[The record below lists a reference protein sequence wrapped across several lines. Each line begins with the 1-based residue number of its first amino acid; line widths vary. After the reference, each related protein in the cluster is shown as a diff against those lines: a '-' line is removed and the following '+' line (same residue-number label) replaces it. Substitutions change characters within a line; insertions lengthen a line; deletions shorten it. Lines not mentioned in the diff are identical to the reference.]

1 MSDTYTN
8 QPGESA
14 ALERE
19 IERLKVDKKDL
30 LARLQIEM
38 AKNERLRGEIVKSLI
53 KRVELVD
60 AASAREQGAYKT
72 AEEHLNRAEAAEAH
86 CKKLET
92 KNEQNKI
99 ALENIEKAWLRGE
112 LPLGVRCEPWET
124 TEARCKELE
133 AENSILRGLSQKATI
148 DRGSFAEYA
157 EGTDTIVT
165 SEKTHAALAE
175 TEPKEESH
183 EKEESQIVMERG
195 LDGISHYY
203 PEVEP
208 KEPPA

>member
-1 MSDTYTN
+1 MSEVHTN
-8 QPGESA
+8 QPGGSIEGYKSFSA

-19 IERLKVDKKDL
+19 IERLEADKKQL
-30 LARLQIEM
+30 LVRLQIEM
-38 AKNERLRGEIVKSLI
+38 AENERLRGEIVKSLI

-157 EGTDTIVT
+157 TDSIVT
-165 SEKTHAALAE
+165 SEETLTALAKMQE
-175 TEPKEESH
+175 KKEKNDYEI
-183 EKEESQIVMERG
+183 QT
-195 LDGISHYY
+195 
-203 PEVEP
+203 
-208 KEPPA
+208 